1 MGIGEN
7 IVNTKQSTYNSKIIL
22 DKCMI
27 CKSEV
32 EEVHHIEEQHLLIK
46 MVLSIIYKNNLF
58 NLEQLCQKC
67 HHDVHHGNLY

>member
-32 EEVHHIEEQHLLIK
+32 EEVHHIEEQHLADK
-46 MVLSIIYKNNLF
+46 DGIIDNFHKNNLF
-58 NLEQLCQKC
+58 NLSAI
-67 HHDVHHGNLY
+67 VS